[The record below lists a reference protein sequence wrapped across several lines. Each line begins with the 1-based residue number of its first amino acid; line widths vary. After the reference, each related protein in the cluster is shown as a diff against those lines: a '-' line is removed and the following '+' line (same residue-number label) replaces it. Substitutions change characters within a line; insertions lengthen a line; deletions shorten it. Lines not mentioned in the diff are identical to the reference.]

1 MNIDWQGFL
10 VGLVVGAG
18 SFVGL
23 REILRFLGQTFQPEG
38 TTAMDRWRLMAS
50 FFLKFVALGVGI
62 VYVQR
67 FQVGTSTGFISA
79 IVLVYFVAI
88 GWVHTRSVGCPPS

>member
-1 MNIDWQGFL
+1 MNIDWSGFL
-10 VGLVVGAG
+10 VGLGVGVG

-23 REILRFLGQTFQPEG
+23 SEILRFLAQTYQPEG
-38 TTAMDRWRLMAS
+38 TSPRDRWRMLGS
-50 FFLKFVALGVGI
+50 VFLKFTALGVGI
-62 VYVQR
+62 VYTQR
-67 FQVGTSTGFISA
+67 TQPGTSTGFISA